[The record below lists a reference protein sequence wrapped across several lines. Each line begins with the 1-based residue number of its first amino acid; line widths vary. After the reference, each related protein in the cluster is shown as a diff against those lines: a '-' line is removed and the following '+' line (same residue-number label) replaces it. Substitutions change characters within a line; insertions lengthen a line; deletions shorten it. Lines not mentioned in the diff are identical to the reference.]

1 MEISSSNIFTNKGE
15 LELELLRIPNLCS
28 SSPVRLT
35 VWCKSLLFHG
45 DGYTVFDDSDG
56 HIVFRVDNY
65 AHGRWN
71 NNEMVLMGP
80 RGHVH
85 LTIRHCKKILSFTES
100 WKIYRGDRDT
110 HSSMLLKEP
119 FLRVTKDFRN
129 STCTA
134 SMSSTGIAGS
144 EISGFRLSWS
154 RCDEWSKIH
163 RLASDEQLVAE
174 INRKFSNS
182 KKILLGEDVFTI
194 MVQPGMDQAIVMAL
208 FMITKSMR

>member
-1 MEISSSNIFTNKGE
+1 MEISSYNILTNKGE
-15 LELELLRIPNLCS
+15 LLPNLCS

-45 DGYTVFDDSDG
+45 DGYTVFNDSDG

-100 WKIYRGDRDT
+100 WEIYKGDRDN
-110 HSSMLLKEP
+110 HSSRLLKEP
-119 FLRVTKDFRN
+119 FLRVTKDLCN

-134 SMSSTGIAGS
+134 SMASAIAGN
-144 EISGFRLSWS
+144 ERSGFRLSWS

-182 KKILLGEDVFTI
+182 KKILLGEDVLTI
-194 MVQPGMDQAIVMAL
+194 TVQPGMDQAIVMAL
-208 FMITKSMR
+208 FMITKFMR